1 LFFIGCQAWEAIDG
15 YQAWPRAIG
24 QATDTPGNISSKE
37 EDMAKAEK
45 IAKVDEIRQMF
56 LDHQVIFLTDFSGLN
71 VEEINNLRFQLRDL
85 GAEYR
90 VLKNTLTLLA
100 IRDTDYEE
108 MSRLLAGPV
117 AAAFCTDD
125 PMAVAKELVAFVRS
139 NQKLDIK
146 GGFMEGRVLE
156 AADVRSLALLPS
168 REVLLAKVSGALKS
182 PLYGLHNVLSGPCRK
197 LVYALQAVADSK
209 SEAA

>member
-1 LFFIGCQAWEAIDG
+1 
-15 YQAWPRAIG
+15 
-24 QATDTPGNISSKE
+24 
-37 EDMAKAEK
+37 MARAEK
-45 IAKVDEIRQMF
+45 IARVEEIRKMF

-71 VEEINNLRFQLRDL
+71 VEEINNLRFHLRDL

-100 IRDTDYEE
+100 IRDTGYEG
-108 MSRLLAGPV
+108 MSSLLVGPV
-117 AAAFCTDD
+117 AAAFCAGD
-125 PMAVAKELVAFVRS
+125 PMVVAKELVAFLRN
-139 NQKLDIK
+139 NQKLEIK
-146 GGFMEGRVLE
+146 GGFMEGKVLE

-182 PLYGLHNVLSGPCRK
+182 PIYGLHNVLAGPCRK

>member
-1 LFFIGCQAWEAIDG
+1 
-15 YQAWPRAIG
+15 
-24 QATDTPGNISSKE
+24 
-37 EDMAKAEK
+37 MAKPEK
-45 IAKVDEIRQMF
+45 TARVEEIRQMF

-90 VLKNTLTLLA
+90 VLKNTLTMRA
-100 IRDTDYEE
+100 IKDTDCED
-108 MSRLLAGPV
+108 MGRLLVGPV
-117 AAAFCTDD
+117 AAAFCAGD
-125 PMAVAKELVAFVRS
+125 PMAVAKELIAFVRS
-139 NQKLDIK
+139 NQKLEIK
-146 GGFMEGRVLE
+146 GGFMEGKVLE

-168 REVLLAKVSGALKS
+168 REILLAKVSGALKS
-182 PLYGLHNVLSGPCRK
+182 PIYNLHNVLSGPCRK